1 MKTRKEILANVVWR
15 FLQLRGYVDEQHQLT
30 AWGKVLQEAMF
41 AGAINMQEEEAVFL
55 AIEMMRFELVNPDT
69 MFLGYS
75 GAPEHG
81 TSKHFILP

>member
-1 MKTRKEILANVVWR
+1 MVWR

-30 AWGKVLQEAMF
+30 EWGNVLQEALF
-41 AGAINMQEEEAVFL
+41 AAGTSKHEEEAVFL
-55 AIEMMRFELVNPDT
+55 AVEMLRFGLVNPDT

-81 TSKHFILP
+81 TGQLSNPSQ